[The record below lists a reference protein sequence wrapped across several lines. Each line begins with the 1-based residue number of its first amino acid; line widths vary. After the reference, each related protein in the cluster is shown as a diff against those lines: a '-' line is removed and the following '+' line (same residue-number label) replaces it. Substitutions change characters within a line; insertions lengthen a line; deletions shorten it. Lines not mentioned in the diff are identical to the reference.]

1 MKVGFILK
9 DIKVGEKATVGE
21 VNIQVQYNAGE
32 LVGEYDLLKKVV
44 KELPGVVADL
54 GNGAMA
60 FEELD
65 QEMSKY
71 VTTKINPESTEE
83 IKVSAIMKVVSAIK
97 DIRARYI
104 TAAPECKNG
113 EIEENKAV

>member
-9 DIKVGEKATVGE
+9 DIKVGEKTTVGE
-21 VNIQVQYNAGE
+21 VNIQVQYTAGE
-32 LVGEYDLLKKVV
+32 LIGEYELLKRAV
-44 KELPGVVADL
+44 KELPEVVADL

-60 FEELD
+60 FEEMD

-71 VTTKINPESTEE
+71 VTTKINPESTED

-97 DIRARYI
+97 NIRSRYT
-104 TAAPECKNG
+104 TAPTCESGDK
-113 EIEENKAV
+113 EEVNKAV